1 MLYYTPMKTIHNTK
15 AVRRLKIVEGQVRA
29 LQRMLEKGEYCIDVL
44 TQAAAVKQA
53 ISGVED
59 MVLEGHLSKCVAD
72 QMRSG
77 KTTKATGEVLKVY
90 RLSKRR

>member
-1 MLYYTPMKTIHNTK
+1 MKTTHNTK

-59 MVLEGHLSKCVAD
+59 MVLESHLSKCVAD

-77 KTTKATGEVLKVY
+77 KITKATGEVLKVY
-90 RLSKRR
+90 RLSKRK